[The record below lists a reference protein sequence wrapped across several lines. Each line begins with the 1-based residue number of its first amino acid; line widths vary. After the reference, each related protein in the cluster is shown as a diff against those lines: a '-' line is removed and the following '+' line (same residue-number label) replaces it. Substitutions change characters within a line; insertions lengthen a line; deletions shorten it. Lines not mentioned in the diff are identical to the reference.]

1 MGNDK
6 VLTLINDRD
15 LLSTIEVNLLCAF
28 ELEGNKYIVYS
39 KNERDYDEN
48 IIAYIKD
55 DIKNFMEDINTIDS
69 IHMSN
74 LITEITNKYS
84 ESIKFFE
91 FIDMNGYGTG
101 EQHLYAMPMPDD
113 VITPE
118 LINVNTL
125 DDLTPD
131 INIIIA

>member
-48 IIAYIKD
+48 IIVYTGRIEIKDNNKYIKNVD
-55 DIKNFMEDINTIDS
+55 KEEYDKIKDIIKKMIN
-69 IHMSN
+69 
-74 LITEITNKYS
+74 YS
-84 ESIKFFE
+84 
-91 FIDMNGYGTG
+91 G
-101 EQHLYAMPMPDD
+101 EEYD
-113 VITPE
+113 V
-118 LINVNTL
+118 
-125 DDLTPD
+125 
-131 INIIIA
+131 